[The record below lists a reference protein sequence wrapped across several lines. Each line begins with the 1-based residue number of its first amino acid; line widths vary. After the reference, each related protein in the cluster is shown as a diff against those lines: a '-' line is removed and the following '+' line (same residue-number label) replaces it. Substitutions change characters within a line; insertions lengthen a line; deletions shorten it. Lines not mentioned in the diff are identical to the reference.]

1 MQPFAVVIALLAVA
15 ALGWLLSRAARR
27 LLRRYGVPTDE
38 REVPDVSRPL
48 GERTAATKAT
58 PSVASDRP
66 ACTRVRLGRALPAC
80 RLRPVLTG
88 VVVSLALGYSYRVT
102 EVDDVLLNFAGILL
116 GFGLYRM
123 LRHSVAS
130 VTPA

>member
-48 GERTAATKAT
+48 VGETGDDAGAEGDSAG
-58 PSVASDRP
+58 
-66 ACTRVRLGRALPAC
+66 RV
-80 RLRPVLTG
+80 
-88 VVVSLALGYSYRVT
+88 
-102 EVDDVLLNFAGILL
+102 
-116 GFGLYRM
+116 
-123 LRHSVAS
+123 
-130 VTPA
+130 